1 MRLALRL
8 GKTLGEVMEGMDTYE
23 LSLWR
28 EFDRLSPIGDERG
41 DLLSATLAATVA
53 QSVGAKVKTAD
64 MLIRWGASPVDEQQ
78 KAAQA
83 GESALRSFLLSK
95 VKNKSPSSNPA
106 RK

>member
-28 EFDRLSPIGDERG
+28 EFDRESPIGDERG
-41 DLLSATLAATVA
+41 DLLNATLAATVA
-53 QSVGAKVKTAD
+53 QSVGAKVKTSD
-64 MLIRWGASPVDEQQ
+64 MLIRWGASPVDE
-78 KAAQA
+78 KLAAAQA

-95 VKNKSPSSNPA
+95 AKKSSSTPA
-106 RK
+106 RN

>member
-8 GKTLGEVMEGMDTYE
+8 GKTLGEVQEGMDTYE
-23 LSLWR
+23 VSLWR
-28 EFDRLSPIGDERG
+28 EFDRESPIGDERG

-53 QSVGAKVKTAD
+53 QAAGAKVKTDD
-64 MLIRWGASPVDEQQ
+64 MLIRWGSGPKDEKQT
-78 KAAQA
+78 AAQA

-95 VKNKSPSSNPA
+95 VKKQSPGTKPA